1 VFETSGGSEISP
13 IRRDELKPKISSLF
27 CDDTGSEYGAG
38 LRQARRIG
46 GAEMYRN
53 QHWWLRLAL
62 VAWDCAASIFAFML
76 AGLLRFGEFQRF
88 FTVTN
93 AAELT
98 VVIVLA
104 SFAAFMIS
112 RMYRNFFSRGY
123 LYEITYVI
131 SYNFWVFAI
140 ILLYT
145 FSTKNTMVLSRL
157 TFVYSVPIS
166 VIFLY
171 GSHIV
176 IKNVARLRAG
186 GKRGWK
192 LLIVTDAENVDQ
204 TCRNVQGSN
213 GWKNRATGVLMA
225 DRTEADAQTLRGIP
239 LIDLYADD
247 MEYLRQHP
255 VDEVLIAVRRDRLK
269 TGRLEAII
277 GEMAA
282 AGAVVSVKIEMPEIA
297 AYNVTQVTKLGTFN
311 IASFADREYDFAA
324 LILKRGM
331 DIVGGIVGL
340 LIAFVLGLFVAPA
353 ILLDS
358 PGPVFF
364 KQQRVGRNGRIFTMY
379 KFRSMRADAEQRKR
393 ELMGKNKMSGLMF
406 KVDDDPRVTRV
417 GRFIRKTSIDEYP
430 QFFNVLIGDMSLVGT
445 RPPTLDEYEHYTSAF
460 KKRLSFKPGL
470 TGIWQ
475 TSGRN
480 EVTSF
485 EDVMSMDLEYIRKW
499 SVLLDVKLILKT
511 IRIVLLGRGA
521 E

>member
-1 VFETSGGSEISP
+1 
-13 IRRDELKPKISSLF
+13 
-27 CDDTGSEYGAG
+27 
-38 LRQARRIG
+38 
-46 GAEMYRN
+46 
-53 QHWWLRLAL
+53 
-62 VAWDCAASIFAFML
+62 
-76 AGLLRFGEFQRF
+76 
-88 FTVTN
+88 
-93 AAELT
+93 
-98 VVIVLA
+98 
-104 SFAAFMIS
+104 
-112 RMYRNFFSRGY
+112 
-123 LYEITYVI
+123 
-131 SYNFWVFAI
+131 
-140 ILLYT
+140 
-145 FSTKNTMVLSRL
+145 
-157 TFVYSVPIS
+157 
-166 VIFLY
+166 
-171 GSHIV
+171 
-176 IKNVARLRAG
+176 
-186 GKRGWK
+186 
-192 LLIVTDAENVDQ
+192 
-204 TCRNVQGSN
+204 
-213 GWKNRATGVLMA
+213 
-225 DRTEADAQTLRGIP
+225 
-239 LIDLYADD
+239 
-247 MEYLRQHP
+247 
-255 VDEVLIAVRRDRLK
+255 
-269 TGRLEAII
+269 
-277 GEMAA
+277 
-282 AGAVVSVKIEMPEIA
+282 
-297 AYNVTQVTKLGTFN
+297 
-311 IASFADREYDFAA
+311 
-324 LILKRGM
+324 
-331 DIVGGIVGL
+331 VGL

-445 RPPTLDEYEHYTSAF
+445 RPPTLDEYEHYTSAL